1 MNTGHFISNP
11 SHARSLMFWRF
22 FSRLISLSIL
32 LNVALGVARGD
43 PLPEASAI
51 KDTSASIVA
60 QGRLQPTAGILKLSA
75 VPGDRI
81 ERISVEPGASVVAGQ
96 ELVTL
101 ESAGLKKLELKI
113 AELKLAD
120 AVAMHEA
127 ALRQAELGLETAQ
140 WKLRSAEQV
149 HSQAKSSLELVGKQ
163 AQILRSLEE
172 QIQGLEAI
180 RSNPRLR
187 GAVGSLEL
195 EAKRNQKIA
204 AQVEYDRGMLGANQS
219 IQSAELLVAQAQS
232 VLREAK
238 EAREQLKKHPS
249 YRPLEK
255 QIELLRIQLDQ
266 TAVVAPSA
274 GTVLQVYGIAGERAT
289 ALALIELADLT
300 RMSCVAEVHESDVG
314 QVRLGQLAEMKSA
327 SLSRP
332 IRGKVSRIDRVVGL
346 PQFRSA
352 SPLARSD
359 FRSIAVWI
367 QIDPQDVS
375 VASERL
381 QLQVEVRIEK

>member
-1 MNTGHFISNP
+1 
-11 SHARSLMFWRF
+11 MFWRF